1 MRQRGYTA
9 PCSVITTSRRRTGAS
24 ACARAPRGSS
34 DGRHSAPSP
43 SPSPPRSH
51 VRRDVDVT
59 SPPSRRASPRVPARA
74 RSRSRVGPRRVACR
88 SCGHAHASLAR
99 PSLVTVRAPP
109 RWVKARGAHRE
120 RALTRSRGLLNC
132 LAVSVTIEGERVD
145 QLLRIIVAAATG
157 DYELRVPL
165 VEEDDDEFLEVELGV
180 NYLLEEL
187 ALGKAKSDSQRQQ
200 LEARAEELAHQQSE
214 LVEALSTPVIAVWPG
229 VLALP
234 LVGRIDDERAA
245 RITAVLLERVAA
257 ERATHVILDLT
268 GVGTIAGNTM
278 PGLLRMVRAI
288 GLLGASCLLTGI
300 SPAVAQQ
307 IVALGEVEG
316 RAPVRALAQL
326 SDALAHVLAQK
337 GALRG

>member
-1 MRQRGYTA
+1 M
-9 PCSVITTSRRRTGAS
+9 
-24 ACARAPRGSS
+24 
-34 DGRHSAPSP
+34 
-43 SPSPPRSH
+43 
-51 VRRDVDVT
+51 
-59 SPPSRRASPRVPARA
+59 
-74 RSRSRVGPRRVACR
+74 
-88 SCGHAHASLAR
+88 
-99 PSLVTVRAPP
+99 
-109 RWVKARGAHRE
+109 
-120 RALTRSRGLLNC
+120 
-132 LAVSVTIEGERVD
+132 SVTIEGERVD

-214 LVEALSTPVIAVWPG
+214 LVQALSTPVIAVWPG

-234 LVGRIDDERAA
+234 LVGRVDDERAA
-245 RITAVLLERVAA
+245 QITAVLLERVAA
-257 ERATHVILDLT
+257 ERATHVIIDLT
-268 GVGTIAGNTM
+268 GVGTIAGTTM
-278 PGLLRMVRAI
+278 PALLRMVRAI
-288 GLLGASCLLTGI
+288 GLLGAGCLLTGI

-307 IVALGEVEG
+307 IVALGAEG
-316 RAPVRALAQL
+316 GAPVRALAQL

>member
-1 MRQRGYTA
+1 M
-9 PCSVITTSRRRTGAS
+9 
-24 ACARAPRGSS
+24 
-34 DGRHSAPSP
+34 
-43 SPSPPRSH
+43 
-51 VRRDVDVT
+51 
-59 SPPSRRASPRVPARA
+59 
-74 RSRSRVGPRRVACR
+74 
-88 SCGHAHASLAR
+88 
-99 PSLVTVRAPP
+99 
-109 RWVKARGAHRE
+109 
-120 RALTRSRGLLNC
+120 
-132 LAVSVTIEGERVD
+132 SVTIEGERVD

-234 LVGRIDDERAA
+234 LVGRVDDERAA

-268 GVGTIAGNTM
+268 GVGTLAGNTM

-307 IVALGEVEG
+307 IVALGEAEG
-316 RAPVRALAQL
+316 GAPVRALAQL

>member
-1 MRQRGYTA
+1 M
-9 PCSVITTSRRRTGAS
+9 
-24 ACARAPRGSS
+24 
-34 DGRHSAPSP
+34 
-43 SPSPPRSH
+43 
-51 VRRDVDVT
+51 
-59 SPPSRRASPRVPARA
+59 
-74 RSRSRVGPRRVACR
+74 
-88 SCGHAHASLAR
+88 
-99 PSLVTVRAPP
+99 
-109 RWVKARGAHRE
+109 
-120 RALTRSRGLLNC
+120 
-132 LAVSVTIEGERVD
+132 SVTIEGERVD

-234 LVGRIDDERAA
+234 LVGRVDDERAG

-278 PGLLRMVRAI
+278 PGLLRMVRSI

-307 IVALGEVEG
+307 IVALGEAEG
-316 RAPVRALAQL
+316 GAPVRALAQL